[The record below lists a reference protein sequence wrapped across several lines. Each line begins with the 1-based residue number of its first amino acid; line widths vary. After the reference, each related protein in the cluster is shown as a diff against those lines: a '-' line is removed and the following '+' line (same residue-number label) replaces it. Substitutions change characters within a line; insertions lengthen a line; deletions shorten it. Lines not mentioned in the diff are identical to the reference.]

1 MTKYLLQRI
10 FYMLFT
16 LFIIASATFFLMK
29 LMPGTPLTMEEKLT
43 PQQREIILEKYG
55 LNDPVPVQY
64 VKYIGNLVQGDL
76 GISFQFNNRG
86 VTQLILDRIGP
97 SAHLGFQAMIV
108 GSILG
113 VLLGIVSAIRQNS
126 SLDYIATVVAVFG
139 IAIPSFV
146 FAGLLQYIV
155 GVKLQ
160 WFPVAF
166 WEGPKYTVLP
176 TIALMIF
183 PMAAAARF
191 IRTEMIEVLHSD
203 YIVMARAKGISGGA
217 VVFKHALRNSLI
229 PLITVLGP
237 MAVGIMTG
245 TLVVERIFSIPG
257 LGEQFVRSINSN
269 DYPMI
274 MGTTIFF
281 AALFIFIVFVVD
293 VLYGIIDPRIRL
305 AGGKS

>member
-1 MTKYLLQRI
+1 MTKYLLQRVV
-10 FYMLFT
+10 YMIIT

-29 LMPGTPLTMEEKLT
+29 LMPGTPLTMEEKLS
-43 PQQREIILEKYG
+43 PEQREIILEKYG

-64 VKYIGNLVQGDL
+64 VKYIGNVAKGDL
-76 GISFQFNNRG
+76 GISFQYNNRN
-86 VTQLILDRIGP
+86 VTDLILDRIGP
-97 SAHLGFQAMIV
+97 SAYLGFQSLVI
-108 GSILG
+108 GTFLG
-113 VLLGIVSAIRQNS
+113 ILLGIIAATNQNS
-126 SLDYIATVVAVFG
+126 PLDYGSTIVAVIG
-139 IAIPSFV
+139 KAVPSFV

-155 GVKLQ
+155 GVKLG

-183 PMAAAARF
+183 PMAASARF

-203 YIVMARAKGISGGA
+203 YILMARAKGVSGGA
-217 VVFKHALRNSLI
+217 VIFKHALRNSLI

-237 MAVGIMTG
+237 MAVGLMTG
-245 TLVVERIFSIPG
+245 TLVIERIFAIPG
-257 LGEQFVRSINSN
+257 LGEQFVRSIMSN
-269 DYPMI
+269 DFPMI
-274 MGTTIFF
+274 MGTTLFF

-293 VLYGIIDPRIRL
+293 LLYGIVDPRIRL